1 MHEIPP
7 ADRGEYQPRVET
19 MRLPARAA
27 KRVTIRRRP
36 RSLHRGGSTAFPA
49 NVRYRIAKLS
59 DRGLLRGDWL
69 DCGCAK
75 GGYTAAIAAGGAR
88 RVVGID
94 VEQSRIA
101 HARRSYR
108 DLARVQF
115 ISARSEELPFEA
127 GSFDGVF
134 MNEVLEHVD
143 DEALTLREV
152 RRVLRP
158 GGHLALFSPN
168 RFFPFEGHGV
178 RFTQKI
184 GLPFP
189 VPLVPWLPTRLTS
202 RFVEARNYWPWE
214 LRRIVEEQG
223 LTVLEVNTAF
233 PVFERYRPLPR
244 HIIEVYRRNLLKF
257 ERIPLLRHF
266 GVSTFVL
273 ATKVTGSGAT
283 S

>member
-1 MHEIPP
+1 
-7 ADRGEYQPRVET
+7 
-19 MRLPARAA
+19 
-27 KRVTIRRRP
+27 
-36 RSLHRGGSTAFPA
+36 
-49 NVRYRIAKLS
+49 
-59 DRGLLRGDWL
+59 
-69 DCGCAK
+69 
-75 GGYTAAIAAGGAR
+75 
-88 RVVGID
+88 
-94 VEQSRIA
+94 
-101 HARRSYR
+101 
-108 DLARVQF
+108 
-115 ISARSEELPFEA
+115 
-127 GSFDGVF
+127 

-189 VPLVPWLPTRLTS
+189 VPFVPWLPTRLTS

-233 PVFERYRPLPR
+233 PVFELYRWLPR
-244 HIIEVYRRNLLKF
+244 HIIEVYRRNLPKF